1 MLYDLR
7 PGAAGVERVYAPE
20 GRLAGPLFGALFAA
34 GGKAVVHGTARGCA
48 LVWDTAKAQVVYGMN
63 NSEGEFPW
71 TIFCSFLSRSAKRMH
86 YTEAFCQN

>member
-7 PGAAGVERVYAPE
+7 PGATGVERMYAPE
-20 GRLAGPLFGALFAA
+20 GRPAGPSFGALFAA

-63 NSEGEFPW
+63 NSEGEF
-71 TIFCSFLSRSAKRMH
+71 R
-86 YTEAFCQN
+86 